1 MYLDY
6 NQKVEFL
13 KGTLTPNEVVEL
25 VGNDG
30 PAWSELLEFV
40 FKSYGE
46 EKSMKEFANTKR
58 GELADNIGSAQDWFK
73 ERIEDAYAD
82 SEELTELAEIFGWDT
97 TKEVDVVITI
107 TASGTLSVPMGKSV
121 EDAEGDIEVD
131 ISVGYGTDG
140 FELDVSTDSV
150 DISEN

>member
-6 NQKVEFL
+6 EKKVEFL

-46 EKSMKEFANTKR
+46 QKSMRDFADTKR
-58 GELADNIGSAQDWFK
+58 GELASNIGSAEEWFQ
-73 ERIEDAYAD
+73 ERVENAYAD
-82 SEELTELAEIFGWDT
+82 SDELVELAEIFGWDT
-97 TKEVDVVITI
+97 SKEVDVVITI
-107 TASGTLSVPMGKSV
+107 TATGTLSVPMGRSV
-121 EDAEGDIEVD
+121 DEAADDIEVD
-131 ISVGYGTDG
+131 VSVGYGSD
-140 FELDVSTDSV
+140 FILDVSMENIDL
-150 DISEN
+150 SEN